1 MISSKKPM
9 PRYLLRSAFIALI
22 LCLQFSMAALE
33 RLDLGGQW
41 QVSEGETG
49 DWLPATVPGSVHT
62 DLIAAKRIEDPFFR
76 DNEVKLQWIGERT
89 WNYQHAFT
97 VPAEWKARETVMLRC
112 EGLDT
117 LATIRINGREIGKTD
132 NMFRTWQFKANDFIQ
147 AGENRIEVRF
157 DSVLPYIA
165 EKERARPLPTWAHPG
180 AAYIR
185 KTPCNFGWD
194 WGPTLLT
201 CGIFRGIS
209 LMGYDTACLDN
220 VLILQDHSRPG
231 SVGLQVKTTAAPPT
245 LAAPLKTRVTV
256 TGPDGKTVAS
266 TEQTLAMGQ
275 STGDLTISEPRLW
288 WPSGMGSQPLYTVK
302 TELFD
307 PAGKLLDESTKRIG
321 LRTMKAVQQ
330 SGDEP
335 MHFEVNGVPFFAKGA
350 NCIPLDM
357 FPNRVSKE
365 AMRRHVE
372 DAAAANMNSLRFWGG
387 GCYEDDAL
395 FDACDELGI
404 CVWMDFK
411 FSCGT
416 YPAFDPAFLE
426 NVRQEARD
434 NVQRLRHHPSIA
446 LWCGNNE
453 IMYFRGKEEW
463 TGEKMGEADYYRLF
477 RDTLGEVVKVHAPQC
492 DYVTGSPDC
501 GDVHYWGVWH
511 EGKPFE
517 SYGDIHGFLSEFG
530 CQSWPGPQTVT
541 SFTTKE
547 DRNDVYSPI
556 MRLHGRSGRMYLG
569 GKEDGTI
576 GTNKLMGL
584 LRTYFNEP
592 KDFES
597 TLWLSQINQAY
608 GIEYAANLWRR
619 EMPKSMGC
627 VYWQYNDIWPG
638 TSWASVDY
646 FGRWK
651 ALHYRARHFYAPL
664 LVSGVA
670 DSAKGTVGLWVTSDH
685 MQPVSGELSWNVTDP
700 SGRTLLAGTQQ
711 VTIPERRSQQV
722 RELAL
727 SDLIQ
732 QHGAANLLVWVAF
745 KTGGQTVSE
754 NLATFAKPK
763 DLALLD
769 PGLRTEV
776 SGEGRKWTV
785 TLHAKHPALWAWLE
799 VTGAGARYSDNF
811 IHLSNGGP
819 ATIVVSL
826 DKEMSK
832 DEFVRS
838 LKARS
843 LHDTFKVE
851 LDAAAR

>member
-1 MISSKKPM
+1 ML
-9 PRYLLRSAFIALI
+9 RYLLRFATVALI
-22 LCLQFSMAALE
+22 SSLQFSMAAME
-33 RLDLGGQW
+33 RLDLGGAW

-49 DWLPATVPGSVHT
+49 DWFPATVPGSVHT
-62 DLIAAKRIEDPFFR
+62 DLIAAKRIGDPCFR
-76 DNEVKLQWIGERT
+76 DNEVSLQWIGERT
-89 WNYQHAFT
+89 WNYRRTFT

-117 LATIRINGREIGKTD
+117 LATIRINGREIARTD
-132 NMFRTWQFKANDFIQ
+132 NMFRSWQFKANDFIQ

-165 EKERARPLPTWAHPG
+165 KKEEARPLPTWAYPG
-180 AAYIR
+180 AAYVR

-194 WGPTLLT
+194 WGPTLIT
-201 CGIFRGIS
+201 CGIWRNIS
-209 LMGYDTACLDN
+209 LVGYDTACLDN

-231 SVGLQVKTTAAPPT
+231 AVGLQVKTTAAPPT
-245 LAAPLKTRVTV
+245 LAVPLKTRVTV

-266 TEQTLAMGQ
+266 TGQTLAMGQ
-275 STGDLTISEPRLW
+275 CTADLTVANPQLW
-288 WPSGMGSQPLYTVK
+288 WPSGMGSQPLYSVK

-335 MHFEVNGVPFFAKGA
+335 MHFEVNGVAFFVKGA
-350 NCIPLDM
+350 NSIPLDI
-357 FPNRVSKE
+357 FPGRVSKE

-372 DAAAANMNSLRFWGG
+372 DAVAANMNSLRFWGG
-387 GCYEDDAL
+387 GYYEDDAL

-411 FSCGT
+411 FACST

-453 IMYFRGKEEW
+453 IMLFRGKEEW
-463 TGEKMGEADYYRLF
+463 TEEKMSEADYYRLF
-477 RDTLGEVVKVHAPQC
+477 RDTLGEVVKAHSPQS

-530 CQSWPGPQTVT
+530 CQSWPTPQTIA
-541 SFTTKE
+541 SFTTAE
-547 DRNDVYSPI
+547 DRDDVYSPI
-556 MRLHGRSGRMYLG
+556 MRLHERSGRMYLG
-569 GKEDGTI
+569 DDEDGTI
-576 GTNKLMGL
+576 GTNKLMNL
-584 LRTYFNEP
+584 LRLYFNEP

-638 TSWASVDY
+638 TSWSSRDY
-646 FGRWK
+646 FGQWK

-664 LVSGVA
+664 LASGVA
-670 DSAKGTVGLWVTSDH
+670 DAPKGTVNLWVTSDH
-685 MQPVSGELSWNVTDP
+685 MQPVSGELSWNVTDT
-700 SGRTLLAGTQQ
+700 SGATLLAGKQQ
-711 VTIPERRSQQV
+711 VTVPARRSLQV
-722 RELAL
+722 RELVL
-727 SDLIQ
+727 SDLVQ
-732 QHGAANLLVWVAF
+732 KHGAANLLVWIAF
-745 KTGGQTVSE
+745 ETGGQTVSE

-763 DLALLD
+763 ELGLAD
-769 PGLRTEV
+769 PGLSIEV
-776 SGEGRKWTV
+776 AGEGTRWTV
-785 TLHAKHPALWAWLE
+785 TLSAKRPSLWTWLA
-799 VTGAGARYSDNF
+799 VSGAGARYSDNF
-811 IHLSNGGP
+811 VHLSPEEP
-819 ATIVVSL
+819 AKIVVTL
-826 DKEMSK
+826 DKEVSK
-832 DEFVRS
+832 EEFVRS

-851 LDAAAR
+851 LDALAR

>member
-1 MISSKKPM
+1 MS
-9 PRYLLRSAFIALI
+9 RFLLRSACLVFLS
-22 LCLQFSMAALE
+22 CLQPALAGLE

-49 DWLPATVPGSVHT
+49 DWFPATVPGSVHT

-76 DNEVKLQWIGERT
+76 DNEVSLQWIGERT
-89 WNYQHAFT
+89 WNYQHTFT
-97 VPAEWKARETVMLRC
+97 LPAEWRARETVLLRC

-132 NMFRTWQFKANDFIQ
+132 NMFRTWEFKANDFLN
-147 AGENRIEVRF
+147 AGDNQIEVRF

-165 EKERARPLPTWAHPG
+165 EREKARPLPTWAHPG
-180 AAYIR
+180 AAYVR

-209 LMGYDTACLDN
+209 LVGYDTACLDN
-220 VLILQDHSRPG
+220 VLILQDHSKTG
-231 SVGLQVKTTAAPPT
+231 TVGLQVKTLAAPPT

-256 TGPDGKTVAS
+256 SGPDGRTVA
-266 TEQTLAMGQ
+266 TAEKTLAMGQ
-275 STGDLTISEPRLW
+275 STADLTIPKPLLW
-288 WPSGMGSQPLYTVK
+288 WPAGMGAQPLYTVK

-307 PAGKLLDESTKRIG
+307 PTGKLLDETTKRIG
-321 LRTMKAVQQ
+321 LRTMKAIPKT
-330 SGDEP
+330 GDEP
-335 MHFEVNGVPFFAKGA
+335 MHFEVNGVAFFAKGA
-350 NCIPLDM
+350 NSIPLDM

-372 DAAAANMNSLRFWGG
+372 DAVAANMNSLRFWGG

-411 FSCGT
+411 FACGT

-453 IMYFRGKEEW
+453 IMFFRGKEEW
-463 TGEKMGEADYYRLF
+463 TNEKMSEADYYRLF
-477 RDTLGEVVKVHAPQC
+477 RDTLGEVVKAHAPQS

-511 EGKPFE
+511 EGKSFE
-517 SYGDIHGFLSEFG
+517 AYGDIHGFLSEFG
-530 CQSWPGPQTVT
+530 FQSWPAPQTVASYT
-541 SFTTKE
+541 AAE

-556 MRLHGRSGRMYLG
+556 MKLHMRSGRMYLG

-576 GTNKLMGL
+576 GNNKLMEI
-584 LRTYFNEP
+584 LRLYFREP

-638 TSWASVDY
+638 TSWSSMDS

-664 LVSGVA
+664 LASGVA
-670 DSAKGTVGLWVTSDH
+670 DPAKGSVGLWVTSDH
-685 MQPVSGELSWNVTDP
+685 LQPVTGEISWNVTDP
-700 SGRTLLAGTQQ
+700 SGKSLLTGKQQ

-722 RELAL
+722 REL
-727 SDLIQ
+727 DLADLVQ
-732 QHGAANLLVWVAF
+732 KHGAANLLVWIAF
-745 KTGGQTVSE
+745 KTGGHTVSE

-763 DLALLD
+763 ELALLD
-769 PGLRTEV
+769 PELVAGV
-776 SGEGRKWTV
+776 SGKGKQWTV
-785 TLHAKHPALWAWLE
+785 TLTAKHPALWTWLE
-799 VTGAGARYSDNF
+799 VTGAEARYSDNF
-811 IHLSNGGP
+811 IHVSSAKP
-819 ATIVVSL
+819 ARIVVTL
-826 DKEMSK
+826 EKELSK
-832 DEFVRS
+832 EQFVRS

-843 LHDTFKVE
+843 LRDTFKVDE
-851 LDAAAR
+851 VSQAR